1 MTEQQHELIRAQFR
15 AFAGEER
22 YRRFVSIVQ
31 GWRPDETHLAWW
43 QERLI
48 EKFAEETGNRLP
60 IDCNA
65 LKALFDGELPVQ
77 ALAEDEVPD
86 WCTIEHLSDG
96 QASGICDGFKWYFSA
111 KYGSWSLAVAID
123 AAVDPADIDDESGG
137 FFKEAPY
144 GDGRYGASWMPDD
157 EARHF
162 IVESLTEFRELQS
175 RRS

>member
-1 MTEQQHELIRAQFR
+1 MTEQQYDLMRARFK

-22 YRRFVSIVQ
+22 YRRFVSKVQ
-31 GWRPDETHLAWW
+31 GWRPGAMRLAWW

-48 EKFAEETGNRLP
+48 EKFAAETGNRLP
-60 IDCNA
+60 VDCDS
-65 LKALFDGELPVQ
+65 LIGIFKDEFPVRV
-77 ALAEDEVPD
+77 LAEDEVPD
-86 WCTIEHLSDG
+86 WCIIEHLSDG

-111 KYGSWSLAVAID
+111 KYGSWSLAVATD
-123 AAVDPADIDDESGG
+123 PTMDPADIDDESGG
-137 FFKEAPY
+137 FFKEALY

-162 IVESLTEFRELQS
+162 IVDSLSEFREFQS